1 MIERIYNFMTGH
13 NMLEEGGCILAAV
26 SGGADS
32 MCLLEV
38 LREMQRRSG
47 FRLKVFHVHHGL
59 RESADGD
66 LRYVAQYCE
75 DRGIPF
81 EAAYVDA
88 AGFAAE
94 SGLSVEEAARHL
106 RYKAL
111 EQAADR
117 WEQELL
123 SSDRGVAPAPAGR
136 EVAPAPAGREVAPA
150 PAGRE
155 AASAPA
161 GRGGA
166 PAPAGRGGAPAPTG
180 RIAEARAGRIAEAR
194 AGRTAEA
201 PTGRT
206 AEAPTGRKAE
216 CRKAECRIAVA
227 HHMED
232 QAETVLFNLVRGS
245 RLTGLR
251 GMLPVNGRI
260 IRPLLTCSRGEI
272 EAFLNARGIRWR
284 EDETNE
290 DVRYSRNLLRH
301 EVMPLLERINK
312 GAVEHIARAAE
323 EAARAEEFLMEETE
337 RAALQCCER
346 RDSVTCVF
354 VPELMRQPTLIRRRV
369 IYGVI
374 ADTAG
379 RKKDLQDLHVQA
391 VLQLAQKNGNGR
403 LDVFGGVRV
412 EKVYDKLFFCMGAK
426 NGAFRADAVSGRR
439 WPMDAGEYS
448 CRVLDFDGDLSSV
461 PRKLYTK
468 WLDYDKIGAFPSF
481 RTRREGDR
489 IRLDESGRSKTIA
502 RYMIDAKV
510 PAELR
515 GRIVLPASGSEI
527 LWIPAGRT
535 DAAEAGTGSSSDSSR
550 ISAAYMVSS
559 HTSRILEI
567 CWEPA
572 D

>member
-1 MIERIYNFMTGH
+1 MIERIYNFMTGY
-13 NMLEEGGCILAAV
+13 NMLEEDGCIIAAV

-38 LREMQRRSG
+38 LRELQRRSG

-66 LRYVAQYCE
+66 LRYVSQYCE

-123 SSDRGVAPAPAGR
+123 SSDYGAAPTPADCGAAPAPAR
-136 EVAPAPAGREVAPA
+136 RTAEAPAGRTAEA
-150 PAGRE
+150 PAGRTAE
-155 AASAPA
+155 APA
-161 GRGGA
+161 GC
-166 PAPAGRGGAPAPTG
+166 T
-180 RIAEARAGRIAEAR
+180 AEAR

-206 AEAPTGRKAE
+206 AEAPTG
-216 CRKAECRIAVA
+216 RKAECRIAVA

-535 DAAEAGTGSSSDSSR
+535 DAAEAGTGSSSDSGR

-567 CWEPA
+567 CWGPA

>member
-1 MIERIYNFMTGH
+1 MIERIYNFMTGY
-13 NMLEEGGCILAAV
+13 NMLEEDGCIIAAV

-38 LREMQRRSG
+38 LRELQRRSG

-66 LRYVAQYCE
+66 LRYVSQYCE

-123 SSDRGVAPAPAGR
+123 SSDYGAAPTPADCGAAPAPAR
-136 EVAPAPAGREVAPA
+136 RTAEAPAGRTAEA
-150 PAGRE
+150 PAGC
-155 AASAPA
+155 
-161 GRGGA
+161 
-166 PAPAGRGGAPAPTG
+166 T
-180 RIAEARAGRIAEAR
+180 AEAR

-206 AEAPTGRKAE
+206 AEAPTG
-216 CRKAECRIAVA
+216 RKAECRIAVA

-346 RDSVTCVF
+346 RDSVSCVS

-535 DAAEAGTGSSSDSSR
+535 DAAEAGTGSSSDSGR

-567 CWEPA
+567 CWGPA

>member
-38 LREMQRRSG
+38 LRELQRRSG

-66 LRYVAQYCE
+66 LRYVSQYCE

-123 SSDRGVAPAPAGR
+123 SSGCETVPAPAGH
-136 EVAPAPAGREVAPA
+136 
-150 PAGRE
+150 
-155 AASAPA
+155 
-161 GRGGA
+161 GA
-166 PAPAGRGGAPAPTG
+166 APAPTG
-180 RIAEARAGRIAEAR
+180 RTAEAPTGRTAEAR

-206 AEAPTGRKAE
+206 AEAPTG
-216 CRKAECRIAVA
+216 RKAECRIAVA

-346 RDSVTCVF
+346 RDSVSCVS

-535 DAAEAGTGSSSDSSR
+535 DAAEAGTGSSSDSGR

-559 HTSRILEI
+559 HTSRVLEI
-567 CWEPA
+567 CWGPA

>member
-1 MIERIYNFMTGH
+1 MTGH

-136 EVAPAPAGREVAPA
+136 EVAPAPAGRE
-150 PAGRE
+150 

-206 AEAPTGRKAE
+206 AEAPTG
-216 CRKAECRIAVA
+216 RKAECRIAVA

-346 RDSVTCVF
+346 RDSVTCVS
-354 VPELMRQPTLIRRRV
+354 VPELMRQQTLIRRRV

-448 CRVLDFDGDLSSV
+448 CRVIDFDGDLSSV

-535 DAAEAGTGSSSDSSR
+535 DAAEAGTGSSSDSGR

-567 CWEPA
+567 CWGPA

>member
-38 LREMQRRSG
+38 LMALQGRAS

-59 RESADGD
+59 RESADRD
-66 LRYVAQYCE
+66 LRYVSQYCE

-123 SSDRGVAPAPAGR
+123 SSDYGAAPTPADCGAAPAPAR
-136 EVAPAPAGREVAPA
+136 RTAEAPAGRTAEA
-150 PAGRE
+150 PAGC
-155 AASAPA
+155 
-161 GRGGA
+161 
-166 PAPAGRGGAPAPTG
+166 T
-180 RIAEARAGRIAEAR
+180 AEAR

-206 AEAPTGRKAE
+206 AEAPTG
-216 CRKAECRIAVA
+216 RKAECRIAVA

-346 RDSVTCVF
+346 RLSVRPC
-354 VPELMRQPTLIRRRV
+354 
-369 IYGVI
+369 
-374 ADTAG
+374 
-379 RKKDLQDLHVQA
+379 
-391 VLQLAQKNGNGR
+391 N
-403 LDVFGGVRV
+403 
-412 EKVYDKLFFCMGAK
+412 
-426 NGAFRADAVSGRR
+426 AVSG
-439 WPMDAGEYS
+439 ET
-448 CRVLDFDGDLSSV
+448 L
-461 PRKLYTK
+461 
-468 WLDYDKIGAFPSF
+468 
-481 RTRREGDR
+481 
-489 IRLDESGRSKTIA
+489 
-502 RYMIDAKV
+502 
-510 PAELR
+510 
-515 GRIVLPASGSEI
+515 
-527 LWIPAGRT
+527 
-535 DAAEAGTGSSSDSSR
+535 
-550 ISAAYMVSS
+550 
-559 HTSRILEI
+559 
-567 CWEPA
+567 
-572 D
+572 

>member
-13 NMLEEGGCILAAV
+13 NMLEEDGCIIAAV

-38 LREMQRRSG
+38 LMALQGRAG

-66 LRYVAQYCE
+66 LRYVSQYCE

-123 SSDRGVAPAPAGR
+123 SSGCETV
-136 EVAPAPAGREVAPA
+136 
-150 PAGRE
+150 
-155 AASAPA
+155 
-161 GRGGA
+161 
-166 PAPAGRGGAPAPTG
+166 PAPTG
-180 RIAEARAGRIAEAR
+180 SGATPAPTRRIAEARAGCTAEAPTRRTAEAR

-201 PTGRT
+201 PAGHT
-206 AEAPTGRKAE
+206 AEAPTG
-216 CRKAECRIAVA
+216 RKAECRIAVA

-272 EAFLNARGIRWR
+272 EEFLNAHGILWR

-337 RAALQCCER
+337 RASLQCCER
-346 RDSVTCVF
+346 RDSVSCVS

-535 DAAEAGTGSSSDSSR
+535 DAAEAGTGSSSDSGR

-567 CWEPA
+567 CWGPA

>member
-1 MIERIYNFMTGH
+1 MTRYT
-13 NMLEEGGCILAAV
+13 MLEEDGCIIAAV

-38 LREMQRRSG
+38 LRELQRRSG

-123 SSDRGVAPAPAGR
+123 SSGCETVPAPAGHGAAPAPAGR
-136 EVAPAPAGREVAPA
+136 TAEAPAGRTAEAPSGRTAEA
-150 PAGRE
+150 PAGCTAE
-155 AASAPA
+155 APARCTAEAPA
-161 GRGGA
+161 GHGA
-166 PAPAGRGGAPAPTG
+166 APAPT
-180 RIAEARAGRIAEAR
+180 GRIAEAR

-201 PTGRT
+201 PTRRT
-206 AEAPTGRKAE
+206 AEAPTG
-216 CRKAECRIAVA
+216 RKAECRIAVA

-272 EAFLNARGIRWR
+272 EEFLNAHGILWR

-346 RDSVTCVF
+346 RDSVTCVS
-354 VPELMRQPTLIRRRV
+354 VPELMRQQTLIRRRV

-448 CRVLDFDGDLSSV
+448 CRVLDFDGDLYSV

-535 DAAEAGTGSSSDSSR
+535 DAAEAGTGSSSDSGR

-567 CWEPA
+567 CWGPA

>member
-1 MIERIYNFMTGH
+1 MIERIYNFMTGY
-13 NMLEEGGCILAAV
+13 NMLEEDGCIIAAV

-38 LREMQRRSG
+38 LRELQRRSG

-66 LRYVAQYCE
+66 LRYVSQYCE

-123 SSDRGVAPAPAGR
+123 SSDYGAAPTPADCGAAPAPAR
-136 EVAPAPAGREVAPA
+136 RTAEAPAGRTAEA
-150 PAGRE
+150 PAGRTAE
-155 AASAPA
+155 APA
-161 GRGGA
+161 GC
-166 PAPAGRGGAPAPTG
+166 T
-180 RIAEARAGRIAEAR
+180 AEAR

-206 AEAPTGRKAE
+206 AEAPTG
-216 CRKAECRIAVA
+216 RKAECRIAVA

-272 EAFLNARGIRWR
+272 EEFLNAHGILWR

-346 RDSVTCVF
+346 RDSVTCVS
-354 VPELMRQPTLIRRRV
+354 VPELMRQQTLIRRRV

-426 NGAFRADAVSGRR
+426 NGAFRADAVPGRR
-439 WPMDAGEYS
+439 WPMDAGEHS

-535 DAAEAGTGSSSDSSR
+535 DAAEAGTGSSSDSGR

-567 CWEPA
+567 CWGPA

>member
-123 SSDRGVAPAPAGR
+123 SSGCETVPAPAGH
-136 EVAPAPAGREVAPA
+136 
-150 PAGRE
+150 
-155 AASAPA
+155 
-161 GRGGA
+161 GA
-166 PAPAGRGGAPAPTG
+166 APAPT
-180 RIAEARAGRIAEAR
+180 R
-194 AGRTAEA
+194 RTAEA
-201 PTGRT
+201 PTG
-206 AEAPTGRKAE
+206 
-216 CRKAECRIAVA
+216 RKAECRIAVA

-272 EAFLNARGIRWR
+272 EEFLNAHGILWR

-323 EAARAEEFLMEETE
+323 EAARAEEFLVEETE
-337 RAALQCCER
+337 RAALQCCDR

-448 CRVLDFDGDLSSV
+448 CRVIDFDGDLSSV

-535 DAAEAGTGSSSDSSR
+535 DAAEAGTGSSSDSGR

-567 CWEPA
+567 CWGPA

>member
-1 MIERIYNFMTGH
+1 MIERIYNFMTGY
-13 NMLEEGGCILAAV
+13 NMLEEDGCIIAAV

-38 LREMQRRSG
+38 LRELQRRSG

-123 SSDRGVAPAPAGR
+123 SSGCETVPAPAGHGAAPAPAGR
-136 EVAPAPAGREVAPA
+136 TAEAPAGRTAEAPSGRTAEA
-150 PAGRE
+150 PAGCTAE
-155 AASAPA
+155 APARCTAEAPA
-161 GRGGA
+161 GHGA
-166 PAPAGRGGAPAPTG
+166 APAPT
-180 RIAEARAGRIAEAR
+180 GRIAEAR

-201 PTGRT
+201 PTRRT
-206 AEAPTGRKAE
+206 AEAPTG
-216 CRKAECRIAVA
+216 RKAECRIAVA

-272 EAFLNARGIRWR
+272 EEFLNAHGILWR

-346 RDSVTCVF
+346 RDSVTCVS
-354 VPELMRQPTLIRRRV
+354 VPELMRQQTLIRRRV

-535 DAAEAGTGSSSDSSR
+535 DAAEAGTGSSSDSGR

-567 CWEPA
+567 CWGPA

>member
-1 MIERIYNFMTGH
+1 MIERIYNFMTGY
-13 NMLEEGGCILAAV
+13 NMLEEDGCIIAAV

-38 LREMQRRSG
+38 LREMQDRAG

-59 RESADGD
+59 RESADRD
-66 LRYVAQYCE
+66 LRYVSQYCE

-123 SSDRGVAPAPAGR
+123 SSDYGAAPTPADCGAAPAPAR
-136 EVAPAPAGREVAPA
+136 RTAEAPAGR
-150 PAGRE
+150 
-155 AASAPA
+155 
-161 GRGGA
+161 
-166 PAPAGRGGAPAPTG
+166 T
-180 RIAEARAGRIAEAR
+180 AEAP

-206 AEAPTGRKAE
+206 AEAPTG
-216 CRKAECRIAVA
+216 RKAECRIAVA

-535 DAAEAGTGSSSDSSR
+535 DAAEAGTGSSSDSGR

-567 CWEPA
+567 CWGPA

>member
-1 MIERIYNFMTGH
+1 MIERIYNFMTGY
-13 NMLEEGGCILAAV
+13 NMLEEDGCIIAAV

-38 LREMQRRSG
+38 LRELQRRSG

-66 LRYVAQYCE
+66 LRYVSQYCE

-123 SSDRGVAPAPAGR
+123 SSDYGAAPTPADCGAAPAPAR
-136 EVAPAPAGREVAPA
+136 RTAEAPAGRTAEA
-150 PAGRE
+150 PAGC
-155 AASAPA
+155 
-161 GRGGA
+161 
-166 PAPAGRGGAPAPTG
+166 T
-180 RIAEARAGRIAEAR
+180 AEAR

-206 AEAPTGRKAE
+206 AEAPTG
-216 CRKAECRIAVA
+216 RKAECRIAVA

-527 LWIPAGRT
+527 LWIPASRT
-535 DAAEAGTGSSSDSSR
+535 DAAEAGTGSSSDSGR

-567 CWEPA
+567 CWGPA

>member
-1 MIERIYNFMTGH
+1 MIERIYNFMTGY
-13 NMLEEGGCILAAV
+13 NMLEEDGCIIAAV

-38 LREMQRRSG
+38 LRELQRRSG

-66 LRYVAQYCE
+66 LRYVSQYCE

-123 SSDRGVAPAPAGR
+123 SSDYGAAPTPADCGAAPAPAR
-136 EVAPAPAGREVAPA
+136 RTAEAPAGRTAEA
-150 PAGRE
+150 PAGC
-155 AASAPA
+155 
-161 GRGGA
+161 
-166 PAPAGRGGAPAPTG
+166 T
-180 RIAEARAGRIAEAR
+180 AEAR

-206 AEAPTGRKAE
+206 AEAPTG
-216 CRKAECRIAVA
+216 RKAECRIAVA

-535 DAAEAGTGSSSDSSR
+535 DAAEAGTGSSSDSGR

-567 CWEPA
+567 CWGPA

>member
-216 CRKAECRIAVA
+216 CRIAVA

-346 RDSVTCVF
+346 RDSVTCVS
-354 VPELMRQPTLIRRRV
+354 VPELMRQQTLIRRRV

-448 CRVLDFDGDLSSV
+448 CRVIDFDGDLSSV

>member
-1 MIERIYNFMTGH
+1 MIERIYNFMTGY
-13 NMLEEGGCILAAV
+13 NMLEEDGCIIAAV

-38 LREMQRRSG
+38 LRELQRRSG

-75 DRGIPF
+75 ERGIPF

-123 SSDRGVAPAPAGR
+123 SSGCETVPAPAGHGAAPAPAGR
-136 EVAPAPAGREVAPA
+136 TAEAPAGRTAEAPSGRTAEA
-150 PAGRE
+150 PAGCTAE
-155 AASAPA
+155 APA
-161 GRGGA
+161 RCTA
-166 PAPAGRGGAPAPTG
+166 EAPAGRGGAPAPTG
-180 RIAEARAGRIAEAR
+180 R
-194 AGRTAEA
+194 TAEA
-201 PTGRT
+201 PTG
-206 AEAPTGRKAE
+206 
-216 CRKAECRIAVA
+216 RKAECRIAVA

-346 RDSVTCVF
+346 RDSVTCVS
-354 VPELMRQPTLIRRRV
+354 VPELMRQQTLIRRRV

-535 DAAEAGTGSSSDSSR
+535 DAAEAGTGSSSDSGR

-567 CWEPA
+567 CWGPA

>member
-136 EVAPAPAGREVAPA
+136 EVAPAPAGRGGAPA
-150 PAGRE
+150 PTGRTAE
-155 AASAPA
+155 APA
-161 GRGGA
+161 RCTA
-166 PAPAGRGGAPAPTG
+166 EAPAGRGGAPAPTG
-180 RIAEARAGRIAEAR
+180 R
-194 AGRTAEA
+194 TAEA
-201 PTGRT
+201 PTG
-206 AEAPTGRKAE
+206 
-216 CRKAECRIAVA
+216 RKAECRIAVA

-412 EKVYDKLFFCMGAK
+412 EKVYGKLFFCMGAK

-535 DAAEAGTGSSSDSSR
+535 DAAEAGTGSSSDSGR

-567 CWEPA
+567 CWGPA

>member
-38 LREMQRRSG
+38 LMALQGRAS

-59 RESADGD
+59 RESADRD
-66 LRYVAQYCE
+66 LRYVSQYCE

-123 SSDRGVAPAPAGR
+123 SSDYGAAPTPADCGAAPAPAGR
-136 EVAPAPAGREVAPA
+136 TAEASARRTAEAPSGCTAEAPAGCTAEAPARCTAEAPEGRGAAPAPAR
-150 PAGRE
+150 
-155 AASAPA
+155 
-161 GRGGA
+161 
-166 PAPAGRGGAPAPTG
+166 
-180 RIAEARAGRIAEAR
+180 
-194 AGRTAEA
+194 RTAEA
-201 PTGRT
+201 PTG
-206 AEAPTGRKAE
+206 
-216 CRKAECRIAVA
+216 RKAECRIAVA

-346 RDSVTCVF
+346 RDSVTCVS
-354 VPELMRQPTLIRRRV
+354 VPELMRQQTLIRRRV

-535 DAAEAGTGSSSDSSR
+535 DAAEAGTGSSSDSGR

-567 CWEPA
+567 CWGPA

>member
-1 MIERIYNFMTGH
+1 MIERIYNFMTGY
-13 NMLEEGGCILAAV
+13 NMLEEDGCIIAAV

-38 LREMQRRSG
+38 LRELQRRSG

-123 SSDRGVAPAPAGR
+123 SSGCETVPAPAGHGAAPAPAGR
-136 EVAPAPAGREVAPA
+136 TAEAPAGRTAEAPSGRTAEA
-150 PAGRE
+150 PAGCTAE
-155 AASAPA
+155 APARCTAEAPA
-161 GRGGA
+161 GHGA
-166 PAPAGRGGAPAPTG
+166 APAPT
-180 RIAEARAGRIAEAR
+180 GRIAEAR

-201 PTGRT
+201 PTRRT
-206 AEAPTGRKAE
+206 AEAPTG
-216 CRKAECRIAVA
+216 RKAECRIAVA

-272 EAFLNARGIRWR
+272 EEFLNAHGILWR

-346 RDSVTCVF
+346 RDSVTCVS
-354 VPELMRQPTLIRRRV
+354 VPELMRQQTLIRRRV

-412 EKVYDKLFFCMGAK
+412 EKVYDKIFFCMGAK

-535 DAAEAGTGSSSDSSR
+535 DAAEAGTGSSSDSGR

-567 CWEPA
+567 CWGPA

>member
-1 MIERIYNFMTGH
+1 MIERIYNFMTGY
-13 NMLEEGGCILAAV
+13 NMLEEDGCIIAAV

-38 LREMQRRSG
+38 LRELQRRSG

-123 SSDRGVAPAPAGR
+123 SSGCETVPAPAGHGAAPAPAGR
-136 EVAPAPAGREVAPA
+136 TAEAPAGRTAEAPSGRTAEA
-150 PAGRE
+150 PAGC
-155 AASAPA
+155 
-161 GRGGA
+161 
-166 PAPAGRGGAPAPTG
+166 T
-180 RIAEARAGRIAEAR
+180 AEAR

-206 AEAPTGRKAE
+206 AEAPTG
-216 CRKAECRIAVA
+216 RKAECRIAVA

-346 RDSVTCVF
+346 RDSVTCVS
-354 VPELMRQPTLIRRRV
+354 VPELMRQQTLIRRRV

-535 DAAEAGTGSSSDSSR
+535 DAAEAGTGSSSDSGR

-567 CWEPA
+567 CWGPA